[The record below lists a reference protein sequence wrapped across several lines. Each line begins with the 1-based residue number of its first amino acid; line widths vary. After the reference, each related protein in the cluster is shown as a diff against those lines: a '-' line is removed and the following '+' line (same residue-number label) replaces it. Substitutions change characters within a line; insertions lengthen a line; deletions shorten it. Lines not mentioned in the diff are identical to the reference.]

1 MRFPITL
8 QVADMRRTL
17 TPSNSPVSSPSK
29 HGDRFI
35 PSRAGANWSISF
47 HRINVS
53 TAEILWEEDFVWG
66 RRNSGWRVW
75 EKTLPLLE
83 AWQYCHSSSFFLFC
97 VVSSCFR
104 FPSPLL
110 GPWGSFLLSEWN
122 SFAKHLK
129 WLVSWVASTVCSRHF
144 LRAFGS
150 FSVTSQWD
158 NEEQWVSF
166 ILRKILLY
174 NIDFFLTSK
183 MAPLAGGGYVVGCT
197 LGTGMVGVCGHVFQ
211 GVPQIFSSVLGFH
224 SRRVGVHGWVSQVQS
239 RFSAGWRFL

>member
-75 EKTLPLLE
+75 EKMLPLLE

-97 VVSSCFR
+97 VVPSCFR

-129 WLVSWVASTVCSRHF
+129 WLVS
-144 LRAFGS
+144 
-150 FSVTSQWD
+150 
-158 NEEQWVSF
+158 
-166 ILRKILLY
+166 
-174 NIDFFLTSK
+174 
-183 MAPLAGGGYVVGCT
+183 
-197 LGTGMVGVCGHVFQ
+197 
-211 GVPQIFSSVLGFH
+211 FH
-224 SRRVGVHGWVSQVQS
+224 SLFQAFLKSFWKLLSETMRNSEWVL
-239 RFSAGWRFL
+239 FSERSYSITLIFF